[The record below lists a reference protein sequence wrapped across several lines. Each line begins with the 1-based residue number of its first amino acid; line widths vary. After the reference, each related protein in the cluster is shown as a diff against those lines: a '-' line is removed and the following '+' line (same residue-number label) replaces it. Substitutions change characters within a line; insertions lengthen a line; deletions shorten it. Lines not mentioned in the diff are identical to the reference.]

1 MDREKLSP
9 DEMLRLWDVPKLFD
23 DPITVINSNK
33 ESSIKYDSILGSIP
47 GKVVLLL
54 SGSYE
59 FKQQSEGR

>member
-1 MDREKLSP
+1 
-9 DEMLRLWDVPKLFD
+9 MLRLWDVPKLFD